1 MPASRDNRRLVTY
14 VPVVIATEIERRAR
28 ADGRTVSGWLSRLIA
43 EALSDVD
50 QDVEV
55 RLPPLATPSSLVTP
69 QAPAAAWVD
78 KPVSPD
84 PHTRLDVLLRDVVYR
99 LTGEGLS
106 WVLACA
112 GVTGGGEWEWRNG
125 GGRMEEGNEEAPAQL
140 RGPLEFAWK
149 RLD

>member
-1 MPASRDNRRLVTY
+1 MPASSDNSRLVTY

-78 KPVSPD
+78 QNRSAP
-84 PHTRLDVLLRDVVYR
+84 T
-99 LTGEGLS
+99 LT
-106 WVLACA
+106 
-112 GVTGGGEWEWRNG
+112 
-125 GGRMEEGNEEAPAQL
+125 PA
-140 RGPLEFAWK
+140 
-149 RLD
+149 